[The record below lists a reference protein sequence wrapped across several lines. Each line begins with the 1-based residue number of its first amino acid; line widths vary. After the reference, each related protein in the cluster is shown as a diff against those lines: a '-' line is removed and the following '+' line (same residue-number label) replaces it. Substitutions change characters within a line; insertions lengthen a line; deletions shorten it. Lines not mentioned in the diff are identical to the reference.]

1 MRIRQYIK
9 RMANLALMVASL
21 ALPTGAWG
29 QVEGDRYIKED
40 SKSIHFTVGLIG
52 PNADDSN
59 IEAAFDGDYNGTWWT
74 ANTAG
79 VKTIVISF
87 DEPTSIHSIYLMGGG
102 NDAKTAYM
110 RPASV
115 KVEGK
120 VTDEGDLVEVQTF
133 DNINRDN
140 RYATLVLDAD
150 KRKQYKALRLTLTP
164 GKNDQGG
171 YHTLVMNEITLKSDE
186 NTAIPRVEITYA
198 PNVIDASITHKKA
211 KWHNMRGEGEF
222 TDTFDKTRMVESG
235 DGQTDIQATHTY
247 VDTLYVKKGSQVTLW
262 LPTTSRTHNE
272 NSVQYYQRWYN
283 YLTEGTFA
291 TGLTGDDKVND
302 LLTPTGTSSATR
314 FKNGYVGGSNKVVEG
329 SITYGAE
336 FYYPTDDAFESYTN
350 LGQSQNDHYI
360 VACDLSGY
368 TDFVKDGDTYTEP
381 TLGLRVLYYIV
392 GIDESWET
400 YENQYERLNTDAY
413 KGGGNEDDKK
423 YLEEYEITFPCDHI
437 GNWTNELVS
446 IARQAQFYRIPGDD
460 NDDKL
465 TAKLVSG
472 TDRLKLVRNGGSN
485 YDNNTLD
492 DGTLTLADDSRAVF
506 FRANDG
512 SGNNAPWSVPDG
524 TTATILVTKTVD
536 RTTYNIARFKL
547 TFKKNIRLLTQH
559 QVARLDNYRSGKTTE
574 TVNTEAWFNE
584 SYLYRTP
591 KYLEENYILLTSRT
605 FDYDS
610 SIDHAKET
618 DTHQGEYYPYPLAWD
633 FSSYA
638 FYDGSKKNQG
648 INGFEGSTMTEGDY
662 DFQPFVEWG
671 SYAIVNDYMGYGDKK
686 GSPKAPTEP
695 GLGGRNSSGYFL
707 YVDASNLPGKLV
719 TLPFEEKLCAGSEL
733 LISAWVKSAGQNE
746 TNTDDAAMLFSIY
759 GIDGDGNR
767 TLIHAQTTGQIRR
780 TTNITTD
787 EGEYTHANGF
797 GSNQNDWYQVF
808 LSFLN
813 DDVEKLSKFKSYEV
827 QIDNNSGS
835 TSGGDFYLDEIKVY
849 VAKPNAKVEQLAV
862 SCEERTLMN
871 IQLAW
876 TRLMARIGNIVPDP
890 GTEYSQG
897 IDFCFIDS
905 VAYEVYKRENPD
917 KDWTDAV
924 RASLVNIG
932 NVTDYDSQFATLYY
946 DLDYDKNEPYED
958 TDNDGAVLA
967 SENVVGQD
975 GETTKYGFYRINT
988 NTPEEMALSV
998 DIYTALKQNRRY
1010 MILMKDHTSDGDVS
1024 EIELYGEP
1032 EEVCSIVTSFEVD
1045 GRNHI
1050 IMNGQV
1056 VDPTKT
1062 DTYCI
1067 GQAFTFSVR
1076 LTYYDEAE
1084 NDYVP
1089 YEGTVY
1095 FDWFF
1100 GNTMQENGLTL
1111 FESPNK
1117 DYGGVS
1123 LEEALHAF
1131 RTHYPDVEATEGTD
1145 GEMSIDVDP
1154 KGDGEQTPF
1163 TQNHKDIIND
1173 YLKREIEAAGLNK
1186 QLVLR
1191 KSELG
1196 IRLLEDGLDL
1206 AVAPIPVE
1214 GDDGNI
1220 LSILCFA
1227 PSFLTLEPNGLAP
1240 VVLPGF
1246 ENMSYTDYDSDVER
1260 TDYYPAMRIGLKQIE
1275 ASSETNPIKVNLRG
1289 AKFAFEDSNSDHI
1302 GLMSEERDL
1311 YLVSSN
1317 DPALREILHPADG
1330 SEYDR
1335 HAYSI
1340 GKVVRFNAKPDQ
1352 DNPDANQMAIY
1363 FDLENPMSGLGEY
1376 ASTEVEKQKFTPREG
1391 YEYRFDVHFEE
1402 HAKHTEGED
1411 EYEPVPGSCYNY
1423 MEITMKVVP
1432 EYLVWQGKVDDEG
1445 KIDNWNEDAAWRR
1458 ATNEDIQSTNS
1469 IEPYNDTPKGMSLGY
1484 VPMLFTK
1491 VIIPEDQKAAL
1502 YKAGFSLDDTSGKL
1516 KWGKEGKPDYIKLP
1530 SKVNIPEDASIDMT
1544 EGHPIHYDMMVFSA
1558 KDNNKEMST
1567 KPFRVNLC
1575 DEIHFE
1581 PGAELVNA
1589 EYLLYNKAWVD
1600 YKLDGSR
1607 WYTLASPLQ
1616 GVVAGDF
1623 YTDSSTGKEGSEY
1636 FKDIKFNTED
1646 DDNIE
1651 NNSRFNPSVYQ
1662 RAWKG
1667 KAKLVEGLEDDVAI
1681 NGGDNTTAVKG
1692 NWSALY
1698 NDVAEPYTPG
1708 TGFSLK
1714 VQDLASADNKALFRL
1729 PKADPSY
1736 SYYSQ
1741 ESGQSGNPTTITR
1754 GENVG
1759 KLQSDQ
1765 LMTRSVNE
1773 TVGGETWTK
1782 GTDYKVD
1789 LTDAQDGTYYLVGN
1803 PFMAHLDMKAFFK
1816 GNTGIAQT
1824 YWVVNESNQSVGV
1837 GESEGDDLV
1846 TTGEGT
1852 TVAPLQSF
1860 FIKKDESSGATTASS
1875 VTFTT
1880 DMQVLGS
1887 GTDDGLRSANAL
1899 MITATTDDGRQS
1911 RAAVA
1916 YSGMASDDYQ
1926 SGEDAELFLDS
1937 NLGDVPMVYT
1947 VAGTMATSI
1956 NVRQNCELV
1965 PLGVYGT
1972 DDEPV
1977 TLRFDQV
1984 DAFSGV
1990 KLYDAQTKRYTTL
2003 TEGSEVSVSTND
2015 SGRYYLTGGLATGSE
2030 AIRTVDDISIYSVRP
2045 GEIVATSA
2053 GSSLRSVRV
2062 YGIGGELVAQQSL
2075 ANQSVY
2081 RLRVPG
2087 NAIYVVY
2094 AEDMDGIIRNVKLRV
2109 R

>member
-1 MRIRQYIK
+1 MYK
-9 RMANLALMVASL
+9 KTATLALMVAIL
-21 ALPTGAWG
+21 ALPTEAWG
-29 QVEGDRYIKED
+29 QVKGDRYQ
-40 SKSIHFTVGLIG
+40 SSYTYGSFTVTTS
-52 PNADDSN
+52 D
-59 IEAAFDGDYNGTWWT
+59 
-74 ANTAG
+74 
-79 VKTIVISF
+79 KTIQ
-87 DEPTSIHSIYLMGGG
+87 H
-102 NDAKTAYM
+102 
-110 RPASV
+110 
-115 KVEGK
+115 
-120 VTDEGDLVEVQTF
+120 
-133 DNINRDN
+133 
-140 RYATLVLDAD
+140 
-150 KRKQYKALRLTLTP
+150 KA
-164 GKNDQGG
+164 
-171 YHTLVMNEITLKSDE
+171 
-186 NTAIPRVEITYA
+186 
-198 PNVIDASITHKKA
+198 A
-211 KWHNMRGEGEF
+211 KWHGMRSGGNF
-222 TDTFDKTRMVESG
+222 VDTFDDEHPTFKNAGV
-235 DGQTDIQATHTY
+235 DIQSTHTY

-262 LPTTSRTHNE
+262 LPTTSRAQDQ
-272 NSVQYYQRWYN
+272 NSVRYYQRWYN

-302 LLTPTGTSSATR
+302 LLTPRENTFVTR

-336 FYYPTDDAFESYTN
+336 FYYPTDNDFSSYKEKG
-350 LGQSQNDHYI
+350 LGQPQNDHYI

-392 GIDESWET
+392 GIDESWVENKT

-413 KGGGNEDDKK
+413 KGGVDGDDKK

-437 GNWTNELVS
+437 GDWTNELVS
-446 IARQAQFYRIPGDD
+446 IARQAQFYRIPGDSD
-460 NDDKL
+460 GDKL

-485 YDNNTLD
+485 YDKNTLD

-524 TTATILVTKTVD
+524 TTATILVTKTVGE
-536 RTTYNIARFKL
+536 TTYNIARFKL

-559 QVARLDNYRSGKTTE
+559 QVARLDDHRTGTKTITG
-574 TVNTEAWFNE
+574 EAWFNE

-591 KYLEENYILLTSRT
+591 KYLEENYILLESRT

-610 SIDHAKET
+610 SIEHAGEM
-618 DTHQGEYYPYPLAWD
+618 DTHQGEYYLYPLAWD

-638 FYDGSKKNQG
+638 FYDGTKEGQG
-648 INGFEGSTMTEGDY
+648 FDGSTDGNTSFGDA
-662 DFQPFVEWG
+662 FTEWG
-671 SYAIVNDYMGYGDKK
+671 SYAIVNDYMGYGDKT

-719 TLPFEEKLCAGSEL
+719 TLPFEEELCAGSEL
-733 LISAWVKSAGQNE
+733 LVSAWVKSAGQNLD
-746 TNTDDAAMLFSIY
+746 NTDDAAMLFSIY
-759 GIDGDGNR
+759 GIDSDGNR

-780 TTNITTD
+780 TTNITTG
-787 EGEYTHANGF
+787 EGEYTHANGY
-797 GSNQNDWYQVF
+797 GSDQNDWYQVF

-876 TRLMARIGNIVPDP
+876 TRLMARIGNVPDP
-890 GTEYSQG
+890 GTKYSQG

-905 VAYEVYKRENPD
+905 VAYEVYKRENP
-917 KDWTDAV
+917 KADWTEAV

-946 DLDYDKNEPYED
+946 DLDYKENKLYED
-958 TDNDGAVLA
+958 TDRDGEVLA

-975 GETTKYGFYRINT
+975 GETKKYGFYRIGT
-988 NTPEEMALSV
+988 DTPEEMALSV

-1024 EIELYGEP
+1024 EIGLYGEP

-1062 DTYCI
+1062 ATYCI

-1076 LTYYDEAE
+1076 LTYYD
-1084 NDYVP
+1084 NVVKDYVP

-1117 DYGGVS
+1117 DGVS
-1123 LEEALHAF
+1123 LEEALQAF
-1131 RTHYPDVEATEGTD
+1131 REHYPNVEATEDENGK
-1145 GEMSIDVDP
+1145 MSIDVELTN
-1154 KGDGEQTPF
+1154 GF
-1163 TQNHKDIIND
+1163 TEDHKAIIEH
-1173 YLKREIEAAGLNK
+1173 YLNEEIEAAGLNK
-1186 QLVLR
+1186 QLVLHR
-1191 KSELG
+1191 SELG

-1206 AVAPIPVE
+1206 AVAPIPVI
-1214 GDDGNI
+1214 GVDI
-1220 LSILCFA
+1220 ALCFA

-1246 ENMSYTDYDSDVER
+1246 ENMSYTDYNSDEER
-1260 TDYYPAMRIGLKQIE
+1260 TDYYPAMRIGLAQIM

-1317 DPALREILHPADG
+1317 DPALQEILHPADG

-1363 FDLENPMSGLGEY
+1363 FDLKNPMSGLGDY

-1402 HAKHTEGED
+1402 HAKHSETED

-1432 EYLVWQGKVDDEG
+1432 EYLVWQGKVDKDG
-1445 KIDNWNEDAAWRR
+1445 YIDNWNEDAAWRR

-1516 KWGKEGKPDYIKLP
+1516 KWGNEGKPDYIKLP

-1558 KDNNKEMST
+1558 KDNNEEMST

-1581 PGAELVNA
+1581 PGAEMMHA

-1623 YTDSSTGKEGSEY
+1623 YTDISGTEGSEY
-1636 FKDIKFNTED
+1636 FQPIEFNYGTELT
-1646 DDNIE
+1646 
-1651 NNSRFNPSVYQ
+1651 NNDRFSPSVYQ
-1662 RAWKG
+1662 RGWKG
-1667 KAKLVEGLEDDVAI
+1667 SATLQTLDNETKDVAI
-1681 NGGDNTTAVKG
+1681 SG

-1698 NDVAEPYTPG
+1698 NDVAEAYTPG

-1714 VQDLASADNKALFRL
+1714 VQDLTTSNTTGAIFRL
-1729 PKADPSY
+1729 PKADDSYTYY
-1736 SYYSQ
+1736 SYD
-1741 ESGQSGNPTTITR
+1741 GQTSGNTTSISRLEGT
-1754 GENVG
+1754 ENVSG
-1759 KLQSDQ
+1759 RLQSDQ
-1765 LMTRSVNE
+1765 LFIRNT
-1773 TVGGETWTK
+1773 
-1782 GTDYKVD
+1782 D
-1789 LTDAQDGTYYLVGN
+1789 LTDAKEGTPITITLSKTAHGDYYLVGN
-1803 PFMAHLDMKAFFK
+1803 PFMAHLDMSAFFNNDVNGSVLEK
-1816 GNTGIAQT
+1816 K
-1824 YWVVNESNQSVGV
+1824 YW
-1837 GESEGDDLV
+1837 LV
-1846 TTGEGT
+1846 TNGNQTAAVGTGDGSWVEVGDNST
-1852 TVAPLQSF
+1852 AKIAPLQSF
-1860 FIKKDESSGATTASS
+1860 FVQKKTGVSNNDI
-1875 VTFTT
+1875 TFTQE
-1880 DMQVLGS
+1880 MQTLG
-1887 GTDDGLRSANAL
+1887 GTTDGLRSANAL
-1899 MITATTDDGRQS
+1899 TITATTSDGRTS

-1916 YSGMASDDYQ
+1916 YDMAASADYET
-1926 SGEDAELFLDS
+1926 SEDAELFLDS

-1956 NVRQNCELV
+1956 NRTSELYNI
-1965 PLGVYGT
+1965 PLGVYGNKQ
-1972 DDEPV
+1972 EMV
-1977 TLRFDQV
+1977 TLSFGGLNQ
-1984 DAFSGV
+1984 FSSAT
-1990 KLYDAQTKRYTTL
+1990 LYDAQEQ
-2003 TEGSEVSVSTND
+2003 TETPLREGKTVSVPAGT
-2015 SGRYYLTGGLATGSE
+2015 SGRYFLRAGTPTGNEVIARNAFL
-2030 AIRTVDDISIYSVRP
+2030 VYSV
-2045 GEIVATSA
+2045 GGGKVMVTS
-2053 GSSLRSVRV
+2053 SNTPLKDIRV
-2062 YGIGGELVAQQSL
+2062 YTMGGAQVRSIQSSGMQQEIYLNRGIYLITVSDQDGLQETRKVLV
-2075 ANQSVY
+2075 
-2081 RLRVPG
+2081 R
-2087 NAIYVVY
+2087 
-2094 AEDMDGIIRNVKLRV
+2094 
-2109 R
+2109 

>member
-1 MRIRQYIK
+1 MIEKRINEKRNKMKIRQYIK
-9 RMANLALMVASL
+9 RMATLALMVASL

-29 QVEGDRYIKED
+29 QVKGDKYETSEAISD
-40 SKSIHFTVGLIG
+40 DFFTVKLEGEDDQDIG
-52 PNADDSN
+52 K
-59 IEAAFDGDYNGTWWT
+59 AFDGKYDGVGSWWEAKT
-74 ANTAG
+74 A
-79 VKTIVISF
+79 VKKTIVISF
-87 DEPTSIHSIYLMGGG
+87 NEPTYIHSIDLMGGG
-102 NDAKTAYM
+102 GGSTDVDLNM
-110 RPASV
+110 RPESV
-115 KVEGK
+115 TVKG
-120 VTDEGDLVEVQTF
+120 TTADNEVVSQTF
-133 DNINRDN
+133 SLKREE
-140 RYATLVLDAD
+140 RYATLTLDAD
-150 KRKQYKALRLTLTP
+150 KRKEYVTLKLTLIP
-164 GKNDQGG
+164 GQDDQDQ
-171 YHTLVMNEITLKSDE
+171 YHSLVMNEITLRSDVKS
-186 NTAIPRVEITYA
+186 IQ
-198 PNVIDASITHKKA
+198 HKPA
-211 KWHNMRGEGEF
+211 KWHDMRGEGEI
-222 TDTFDKTRMVESG
+222 TDTFDKTQMVTSG
-235 DGQTDIQATHTY
+235 DKITKIQATHTY

-262 LPTTSRTHNE
+262 LPTLHTKKE
-272 NSVQYYQRWYN
+272 NNSTQYYQRWYN

-302 LLTPTGTSSATR
+302 LLTPTETETIAAR
-314 FKNGYVGGSNKVVEG
+314 FQNGYVGGSNKVVEG
-329 SITYGAE
+329 ITGMYGAD
-336 FYYPTDDAFESYTN
+336 FYYPKDDEFNTYN
-350 LGQSQNDHYI
+350 KLGQLANDHYI

-392 GIDESWET
+392 GIDESWVENKT
-400 YENQYERLNTDAY
+400 YENQYEWLNTDEY
-413 KGGGNEDDKK
+413 KGGGNGDDKK

-437 GNWTNELVS
+437 GDWTNELVS
-446 IARQAQFYRIPGDD
+446 IARQAQFYRIPGDEGS
-460 NDDKL
+460 DKL
-465 TAKLVSG
+465 KAELVSDSDSG
-472 TDRLKLVRNGGSN
+472 TNLLKLEKSGGGN
-485 YDNNTLD
+485 YDKNTLND
-492 DGTLTLADDSRAVF
+492 DGTLTLADDSRAIF
-506 FRANDG
+506 FRATNVN
-512 SGNNAPWSVPDG
+512 GNNTPWSVPDG
-524 TTATILVTKTVD
+524 TTATILVTKTVGETK
-536 RTTYNIARFKL
+536 TTYNIARFKL

-559 QVARLDNYRSGKTTE
+559 QVDRLDKHRAKKE
-574 TVNTEAWFNE
+574 TITGENWFNE

-610 SIDHAKET
+610 SIDHAEET
-618 DTHQGEYYPYPLAWD
+618 DMHQGEYYPYPLAWD

-638 FYDGSKKNQG
+638 FYDGSKKNQKE
-648 INGFEGSTMTEGDY
+648 NGFEGSTMTESAY
-662 DFQPFVEWG
+662 DSQPFVEWG

-686 GSPKAPTEP
+686 GSPQKPTKP
-695 GLGGRNSSGYFL
+695 GLGGRNPEGYFL

-719 TLPFEEKLCAGSEL
+719 TLPFTQNLCAGSEL
-733 LISAWVKSAGQNE
+733 LVSAWVKSAGENN
-746 TNTDDAAMLFSIY
+746 TSTDDAAMLFSIY
-759 GIDGDGNR
+759 GIDSDGNR

-780 TTNITTD
+780 TTNFKRTD
-787 EGEYTHANGF
+787 GEYTDKNGY
-797 GSNQNDWYQVF
+797 GSGQNDWYQVF

-813 DDVEKLSKFKSYEV
+813 DDEEKLADFVGYEL

-876 TRLMARIGNIVPDP
+876 TRLMARIGNVVPDL
-890 GTEYSQG
+890 GTDYSQG

-905 VAYEVYKRENPD
+905 VAYEVYRRKNP
-917 KDWTDAV
+917 KADWTEAV

-946 DLDYDKNEPYED
+946 DLDYDTNKSYED

-975 GETTKYGFYRINT
+975 GETTKYGFYRIDT
-988 NTPEEMALSV
+988 DTPEEMALSV

-1024 EIELYGEP
+1024 EIGLYGEP

-1062 DTYCI
+1062 ATYCI

-1076 LTYYDEAE
+1076 LTYYD
-1084 NDYVP
+1084 NDVKDYVP

-1111 FESPNK
+1111 FESPNEN
-1117 DYGGVS
+1117 GVS

-1131 RTHYPDVEATEGTD
+1131 RTHYPGVEATEGTD
-1145 GEMSIDVDP
+1145 GKMLIDVELVDG
-1154 KGDGEQTPF
+1154 KGEQTPF
-1163 TQNHKDIIND
+1163 TQNHKDIIED
-1173 YLKREIEAAGLNK
+1173 YLNREIEAAGLNK

-1214 GDDGNI
+1214 GDNGEI

-1260 TDYYPAMRIGLKQIE
+1260 TDYYPAMRIGLAQIE
-1275 ASSETNPIKVNLRG
+1275 ASSEKNPIKVNLRG
-1289 AKFAFEDSNSDHI
+1289 AKFAFDSGATDTPNNYNPDHI
-1302 GLMSEERDL
+1302 GLMPKEKEL
-1311 YLVSSN
+1311 YLISSN
-1317 DPALREILHPADG
+1317 DPALHDLLNPTDG
-1330 SEYDR
+1330 EYDR
-1335 HAYSI
+1335 HQYSI
-1340 GKVVRFNAKPDQ
+1340 GKVVSFYAKPYGGSGPLP
-1352 DNPDANQMAIY
+1352 DNHMDIY
-1363 FDLENPMSGLGEY
+1363 FDLTNPMSGLENND
-1376 ASTEVEKQKFTPREG
+1376 ATTAIEKQVFTPREG
-1391 YEYRFDVHFEE
+1391 YEYRFGVHFEE
-1402 HAKHTEGED
+1402 HEAHTGQSEED
-1411 EYEPVPGSCYNY
+1411 YVATPGSCYNY

-1458 ATNEDIQSTNS
+1458 ATNKDIQSTNS

-1502 YKAGFSLDDTSGKL
+1502 YKAGFSLDATSGKL
-1516 KWGKEGKPDYIKLP
+1516 KWGNKDKPDYIKLP
-1530 SKVNIPEDASIDMT
+1530 SKVNIPEDASVGMT
-1544 EGHPIHYDMMVFSA
+1544 EGHPIHYDMMVYSE
-1558 KDNNKEMST
+1558 KGDNTDMVT

-1575 DEIHFE
+1575 NEIHFE

-1589 EYLLYNKAWVD
+1589 EYLLYDTAWVD
-1600 YKLDGSR
+1600 YKLKGGR
-1607 WYTLASPLQ
+1607 WYTLALPLQ

-1623 YTDSSTGKEGSEY
+1623 YTDKSGTEGSEY
-1636 FKDIKFNTED
+1636 FQPIEFKYGTELTTND
-1646 DDNIE
+1646 
-1651 NNSRFNPSVYQ
+1651 RFTPSVYQ
-1662 RAWKG
+1662 RGWKG
-1667 KAKLVEGLEDDVAI
+1667 SNATMVGTPGGERAI
-1681 NGGDNTTAVKG
+1681 SG

-1698 NDVAEPYTPG
+1698 NKVDEAYTPG

-1714 VQDLASADNKALFRL
+1714 VQDVTGNATFRL
-1729 PKADPSY
+1729 PKADTEY
-1736 SYYSQ
+1736 YYYSQ
-1741 ESGQSGNPTTITR
+1741 NGTQGSDKV
-1754 GENVG
+1754 ENISKVNAHR
-1759 KLQSDQ
+1759 LQSDEIYQ
-1765 LMTRSVNE
+1765 RTDNS
-1773 TVGGETWTK
+1773 TVGSIEVKEFTVPL
-1782 GTDYKVD
+1782 DES
-1789 LTDAQDGTYYLVGN
+1789 ADGQYYLVGN
-1803 PFMAHLDMKAFFK
+1803 PFMAHLDMTKFFDQTT
-1816 GNTGIAQT
+1816 GNGSVLKKK
-1824 YWVVNESNQSVGV
+1824 YW
-1837 GESEGDDLV
+1837 LV
-1846 TTGEGT
+1846 TNGNQIAAVGTGDGSWVT
-1852 TVAPLQSF
+1852 VDGSSTPKVAPLQSF
-1860 FIKKDESSGATTASS
+1860 FVQKAEGVTGITL
-1875 VTFTT
+1875 TFTQ
-1880 DMQVLGS
+1880 DMQTLG
-1887 GTDDGLRSANAL
+1887 GTNDGLRSANAL
-1899 MITATTDDGRQS
+1899 TITATTTDGRTS

-1947 VAGTMATSI
+1947 VAGTMASSI

-1965 PLGVYGT
+1965 PLGVYSVRN
-1972 DDEPV
+1972 EQV

-1984 DAFSGV
+1984 GVFSGV
-1990 KLYDAQTKRYTTL
+1990 KLYDTKTKSYTTL
-2003 TEGSEVSVSTND
+2003 TDGSEVSVSTND
-2015 SGRYYLTGGLATGSE
+2015 YGRYYLTGGIATDNE
-2030 AIRTVDDISIYSVRP
+2030 AIRSVDDISIYSVRS

-2062 YGIGGELVAQQSL
+2062 YGIGGELVTQQSL

>member
-1 MRIRQYIK
+1 MRIKQYIK
-9 RMANLALMVASL
+9 RLATLALMAALL
-21 ALPTGAWG
+21 APLQEVWG
-29 QVEGDRYIKED
+29 QAVKGDRYETIYEAISD
-40 SKSIHFTVGLIG
+40 DFFTVTLEDE
-52 PNADDSN
+52 DDQDIRN
-59 IEAAFDGDYNGTWWT
+59 AFDGNYDGTWWE
-74 ANTAG
+74 ANSAG
-79 VKTIVISF
+79 EKTIVISF
-87 DEPTSIHSIYLMGGG
+87 NEPTYIHSIYLMGGG
-102 NDAKTAYM
+102 ADNQTSASM
-110 RPASV
+110 RPESV

-120 VTDEGDLVEVQTF
+120 TADEEDWEEVQTF
-133 DNINRDN
+133 GNILRDT
-140 RYATLVLDAD
+140 RHATLTLDAD
-150 KRKQYKALRLTLTP
+150 KRKGYETLKLTLIP
-164 GKNDQGG
+164 GKNDQG
-171 YHTLVMNEITLKSDE
+171 HKLVMNEITLRSDVKS
-186 NTAIPRVEITYA
+186 IQ
-198 PNVIDASITHKKA
+198 HKPA
-211 KWHNMRGEGEF
+211 KWHDMRGKVEF
-222 TDTFDKTRMVESG
+222 TDTTDTFDETQMVKSG
-235 DGQTDIQATHTY
+235 DGKTDIQATHTY

-262 LPTTSRTHNE
+262 LPTTSRAQDH
-272 NSVQYYQRWYN
+272 NSVRYYQRWYN

-302 LLTPTGTSSATR
+302 LLTPRENTFVTR
-314 FKNGYVGGSNKVVEG
+314 FKNGYVGGSNSLVEG

-336 FYYPTDDAFESYTN
+336 FYYPTDVDFKSYTK

-392 GIDESWET
+392 GIDESWVENKT
-400 YENQYERLNTDAY
+400 YENHYERLNTDEY
-413 KGGGNEDDKK
+413 KNGGDK

-437 GNWTNELVS
+437 GNFTNELVS
-446 IARQAQFYRIPGDD
+446 IARQAQFYRVPGDD
-460 NDDKL
+460 ANDKL
-465 TAKLVSG
+465 TARLEGPTIFKLV
-472 TDRLKLVRNGGSN
+472 DNGSYDSN
-485 YDNNTLD
+485 SVNGN
-492 DGTLTLADDSRAVF
+492 TLTLGDNSRAIF
-506 FRANDG
+506 FRKNEGENKD
-512 SGNNAPWSVPDG
+512 PWSVPDG
-524 TTATILVTKTVD
+524 TTATILVTKTVGE
-536 RTTYNIARFKL
+536 TIYNIARFKL

-559 QVARLDNYRSGKTTE
+559 QVDRLDNYRSGKTTE

-610 SIDHAKET
+610 SIKHAGET
-618 DTHQGEYYPYPLAWD
+618 DMHQGEYYPYPLAWD

-638 FYDGSKKNQG
+638 FYDGSKKNQKE
-648 INGFEGSTMTEGDY
+648 NGFEGSTMTESAY
-662 DFQPFVEWG
+662 DSQPFVEWG

-686 GSPKAPTEP
+686 GSPQKPTKP
-695 GLGGRNSSGYFL
+695 GLGGRNPEGYFL

-719 TLPFEEKLCAGSEL
+719 TLPFTQNLCAGSEL
-733 LISAWVKSAGQNE
+733 LVSAWVKSAGENN
-746 TNTDDAAMLFSIY
+746 TSTDDAAMLFSIY
-759 GIDGDGNR
+759 GIDSDGNR

-780 TTNITTD
+780 TTNITTNTT
-787 EGEYTHANGF
+787 GEYTDKNGY

-876 TRLMARIGNIVPDP
+876 TRLMARIGNVVPDP
-890 GTEYSQG
+890 GTDYSQG

-905 VAYEVYKRENPD
+905 VAYEVYRRENPD

-946 DLDYDKNEPYED
+946 DLDYEENKLYVD
-958 TDNDGAVLA
+958 TDGDGAVLA
-967 SENVVGQD
+967 SENRVNLD
-975 GETTKYGFYRINT
+975 SEPAKYGFYRMNT
-988 NTPEEMALSV
+988 STPEEMALSV

-1010 MILMKDHTSDGDVS
+1010 MILMKDHTRDEDV
-1024 EIELYGEP
+1024 EKIAMYGEP
-1032 EEVCSIVTSFEVD
+1032 KKVCSIVTSFEVD

-1076 LTYYDEAE
+1076 LTYYDEAV

-1100 GNTMQENGLTL
+1100 GNAIQPNGLTL
-1111 FESPNK
+1111 FESPSNF
-1117 DYGGVS
+1117 GNVS
-1123 LEEALHAF
+1123 LEEALLAF
-1131 RTHYPDVEATEGTD
+1131 RTHYPEVEATEGTD
-1145 GEMSIDVDP
+1145 GKMSIDVELVE
-1154 KGDGEQTPF
+1154 GDGEPTPF
-1163 TQNHKDIIND
+1163 TQYHKAIIEHYLNH
-1173 YLKREIEAAGLNK
+1173 EIEAAGLNK

-1206 AVAPIPVE
+1206 AVAPIPVK
-1214 GDDGNI
+1214 GDDGEI

-1246 ENMSYTDYDSDVER
+1246 ENMSYTDYNSDVER
-1260 TDYYPAMRIGLKQIE
+1260 KDYYPAMRIGLAQIE
-1275 ASSETNPIKVNLRG
+1275 ASSADNPIKVNLRG
-1289 AKFAFEDSNSDHI
+1289 AKFAFEDSKSSDHI

-1317 DPALREILHPADG
+1317 DPALQDLLHPADG

-1340 GKVVRFNAKPDQ
+1340 GKVVSFHAKPEPGQNNSD
-1352 DNPDANQMAIY
+1352 DNQMEIY
-1363 FDLENPMSGLGEY
+1363 FDLTNPMSGLGEY
-1376 ASTEVEKQKFTPREG
+1376 ASTEVEKQVFTPREG

-1402 HAKHTEGED
+1402 HAEHSETED

-1432 EYLVWQGKVDDEG
+1432 EYLVWQGKVDEDG
-1445 KIDNWNEDAAWRR
+1445 IDNWNEDAAWRR
-1458 ATNEDIQSTNS
+1458 ATNEDIQSANS
-1469 IEPYNDTPKGMSLGY
+1469 IEPYNDTPTGMSLGY

-1502 YKAGFSLDDTSGKL
+1502 YKAGFSLDATSKKL
-1516 KWGKEGKPDYIKLP
+1516 KWGNKDKPDYIKLP

-1558 KDNNKEMST
+1558 GDNNTGMST

-1575 DEIHFE
+1575 DEIHFG

-1589 EYLLYNKAWVD
+1589 EYLQYNKAWVD
-1600 YKLDGSR
+1600 YELTGGR

-1636 FKDIKFNTED
+1636 FKDIEFNTTANDGIED
-1646 DDNIE
+1646 
-1651 NNSRFNPSVYQ
+1651 NNRFKPSVYQ
-1662 RAWKG
+1662 RGWKG
-1667 KAKLVEGLEDDVAI
+1667 KATLVKGLVDDVAI

-1741 ESGQSGNPTTITR
+1741 DGGQSGNTATITR
-1754 GENVG
+1754 TGNVG
-1759 KLQSDQ
+1759 ELQSDQ

-1773 TVGGETWTK
+1773 AVGGETWTK
-1782 GTDYKVD
+1782 GKDYTVN
-1789 LTDAQDGTYYLVGN
+1789 LTNAQDGTYYLVGN
-1803 PFMAHLDMKAFFK
+1803 PFMAHLDMKAFFDSPA
-1816 GNTGIAQT
+1816 NAGISRT
-1824 YWVVNESNQSVGV
+1824 YWVVNEGNQSVGV
-1837 GESEGDDLV
+1837 GESEGDGLV
-1846 TTGEGT
+1846 TTGNGT

-1860 FIKKDESSGATTASS
+1860 FIKKDDSPGATTASS
-1875 VTFTT
+1875 VTFSA
-1880 DMQVLGS
+1880 DMQVLG
-1887 GTDDGLRSANAL
+1887 GTGDGLRSANAL
-1899 MITATTDDGRQS
+1899 IITATTSDGRIS

-1926 SGEDAELFLDS
+1926 SSEDAELFLDS

>member
-1 MRIRQYIK
+1 MYK
-9 RMANLALMVASL
+9 KTAALALMAASL
-21 ALPTGAWG
+21 APLQEAWG
-29 QVEGDRYIKED
+29 QVKGDKYVKEIRV
-40 SKSIHFTVGLIG
+40 SNFTVKLDEAGMDG
-52 PNADDSN
+52 SN
-59 IEAAFDGDYNGTWWT
+59 IEAAFDGNYDGAGSWWE
-74 ANTAG
+74 AKTAG
-79 VKTIVISF
+79 EKTIVISF
-87 DEPTSIHSIYLMGGG
+87 NAPTYIHSIDLMGGG
-102 NDAKTAYM
+102 GGSTDVDRNM
-110 RPASV
+110 RPESV
-115 KVEGK
+115 TVEGTTADNED
-120 VTDEGDLVEVQTF
+120 VSQTF
-133 DNINRDN
+133 SLNREE

-164 GKNDQGG
+164 GKNDQGQ
-171 YHTLVMNEITLKSDE
+171 YHKLVMNEITLRSDVKS
-186 NTAIPRVEITYA
+186 IQ
-198 PNVIDASITHKKA
+198 HKPA
-211 KWHNMRGEGEF
+211 KWHNMRGKVEF
-222 TDTFDKTRMVESG
+222 TDTTDTFDKTEMVTSG
-235 DGQTDIQATHTY
+235 DGTTQIQATHTY
-247 VDTLYVKKGSQVTLW
+247 VDTLYVRKGSQVTLW
-262 LPTTSRTHNE
+262 LPTTSRAQDQ
-272 NSVQYYQRWYN
+272 NSVRYYQRWYN

-336 FYYPTDDAFESYTN
+336 FYYPTDDAFKSYTN

-413 KGGGNEDDKK
+413 KGGGNEDGKK

-437 GNWTNELVS
+437 GNFTNELVS
-446 IARQAQFYRIPGDD
+446 IARQAQFYRIPGDSD
-460 NDDKL
+460 GDKL

-472 TDRLKLVRNGGSN
+472 TDQLMLEKSGGGN
-485 YDNNTLD
+485 YDKNTLNP
-492 DGTLTLADDSRAVF
+492 DGTLTLADDSRAIF
-506 FRANDG
+506 FRATSV
-512 SGNNAPWSVPDG
+512 SGNNTPWSVRDG
-524 TTATILVTKTVD
+524 TTATILVTKTVGETK
-536 RTTYNIARFKL
+536 TTYNIARFKL

-559 QVARLDNYRSGKTTE
+559 QVDRLDNYRSGKTTE

-610 SIDHAKET
+610 SIEHAGET
-618 DTHQGEYYPYPLAWD
+618 DTHQREYYPYPLAWD

-638 FYDGSKKNQG
+638 FYDGTKEGQG
-648 INGFEGSTMTEGDY
+648 FDGSTDGNTSFGDA
-662 DFQPFVEWG
+662 FTEWG
-671 SYAIVNDYMGYGDKK
+671 SYAIVNDYMGYGDKT

-719 TLPFEEKLCAGSEL
+719 TLPFEEELCAGSEL
-733 LISAWVKSAGQNE
+733 LISAWVKSAGQNA

-780 TTNITTD
+780 TTNITTG
-787 EGEYTHANGF
+787 EGEYTGTNGY
-797 GSNQNDWYQVF
+797 GSKQNDWYQVF

-876 TRLMARIGNIVPDP
+876 TRLMARIGNVVPDP
-890 GTEYSQG
+890 AGTDYSQG

-905 VAYEVYKRENPD
+905 VAYEVYRRENPD
-917 KDWTDAV
+917 KNWTDAV

-946 DLDYDKNEPYED
+946 DLDYKTNNPYKD

-967 SENVVGQD
+967 SENRVSPD
-975 GETTKYGFYRINT
+975 DEPAKYGFYRIDT
-988 NTPEEMALSV
+988 DTPEEMALSV

-1024 EIELYGEP
+1024 EIWLYGEP

-1045 GRNHI
+1045 GQNHI

-1076 LTYYDEAE
+1076 LTYYDEAVK
-1084 NDYVP
+1084 DYVP

-1111 FESPNK
+1111 FESPNEN
-1117 DYGGVS
+1117 YGGVS
-1123 LEEALHAF
+1123 LEEALLAF
-1131 RTHYPDVEATEGTD
+1131 RTHYPEVEATEGTD
-1145 GEMSIDVDP
+1145 GKMSIDVELKVD
-1154 KGDGEQTPF
+1154 DGEPTPF
-1163 TQNHKDIIND
+1163 TQNHKNIINH
-1173 YLKREIEAAGLNK
+1173 YLKDEIEAAGLNK
-1186 QLVLR
+1186 RLVLH

-1206 AVAPIPVE
+1206 AVAPIPVK
-1214 GDDGNI
+1214 GDNGEI

-1260 TDYYPAMRIGLKQIE
+1260 TDYYPAMRIGLAQIE
-1275 ASSETNPIKVNLRG
+1275 ASSAENPIKVNLRG

-1317 DPALREILHPADG
+1317 DPALQEILHPADG

-1363 FDLENPMSGLGEY
+1363 FDLTNPMSGLGDY

-1402 HAKHTEGED
+1402 HAKHTGTED

-1458 ATNEDIQSTNS
+1458 ATNKDIQSQSEDNT
-1469 IEPYNDTPKGMSLGY
+1469 IKPYTDTPKGMSLGY

-1516 KWGKEGKPDYIKLP
+1516 KWGNKDKPDYIKLP

-1558 KDNNKEMST
+1558 KDNNEEMST

-1623 YTDSSTGKEGSEY
+1623 YTDISGTEGSEY
-1636 FKDIKFNTED
+1636 FQPIEFNYGTNPT
-1646 DDNIE
+1646 DND
-1651 NNSRFNPSVYQ
+1651 RFSPSVYQ
-1662 RAWKG
+1662 RGWKG
-1667 KAKLVEGLEDDVAI
+1667 SKATMVGTPSGERAI
-1681 NGGDNTTAVKG
+1681 AG

-1698 NDVAEPYTPG
+1698 NDVAEAYTPG

-1714 VQDLASADNKALFRL
+1714 VQDVTDNATFRL
-1729 PKADPSY
+1729 PKADGSY
-1736 SYYSQ
+1736 DYYSQ
-1741 ESGQSGNPTTITR
+1741 NG
-1754 GENVG
+1754 V
-1759 KLQSDQ
+1759 
-1765 LMTRSVNE
+1765 
-1773 TVGGETWTK
+1773 VGGVSSGTINRDNAHRLKSDELYERNIDINAQGQKKDPIKIILSETAH
-1782 GTDYKVD
+1782 G
-1789 LTDAQDGTYYLVGN
+1789 GYYLVGN
-1803 PFMAHLDMKAFFK
+1803 PFMAHLDMAKFFAENNNLERK
-1816 GNTGIAQT
+1816 
-1824 YWVVNESNQSVGV
+1824 YWVVDNNSQTVAVGK
-1837 GESEGDDLV
+1837 EEDLTTTDPTGDA
-1846 TTGEGT
+1846 

-1860 FIKKDESSGATTASS
+1860 FVQKANNETGEITVK
-1875 VTFTT
+1875 FTQ
-1880 DMQVLGS
+1880 DMQVLG
-1887 GTDDGLRSANAL
+1887 GTGDGLRSANAL
-1899 MITATTDDGRQS
+1899 TITATTSDGRTS

-1916 YSGMASDDYQ
+1916 YDMAASADYEA
-1926 SGEDAELFLDS
+1926 SEDAELFLDS

-1956 NVRQNCELV
+1956 NRTSELYNI
-1965 PLGVYGT
+1965 PLGVYGNKQ
-1972 DDEPV
+1972 EMV
-1977 TLRFDQV
+1977 TLSFGGLNQ
-1984 DAFSGV
+1984 FSSAT
-1990 KLYDAQTKRYTTL
+1990 LYDAQEQ
-2003 TEGSEVSVSTND
+2003 TETPLREGKTVSVPAGT
-2015 SGRYYLTGGLATGSE
+2015 SGRYFLRAGTPTGNEVIARNAFL
-2030 AIRTVDDISIYSVRP
+2030 IYSV
-2045 GEIVATSA
+2045 GGGKVMVTS
-2053 GSSLRSVRV
+2053 SNTPLKDIRV
-2062 YGIGGELVAQQSL
+2062 YTMGGAQVRSIQASGMQQEIYLNRGIYLITVSDQDGLQETKKVLV
-2075 ANQSVY
+2075 
-2081 RLRVPG
+2081 R
-2087 NAIYVVY
+2087 
-2094 AEDMDGIIRNVKLRV
+2094 
-2109 R
+2109 